1 MHQMPLATGYHPA
14 HQMVVRVVFKPPMN
28 EVSFSHMVLLFLLS
42 ASQYLD

>member
-28 EVSFSHMVLLFLLS
+28 ESLFFSHGLAISLEC
-42 ASQYLD
+42 